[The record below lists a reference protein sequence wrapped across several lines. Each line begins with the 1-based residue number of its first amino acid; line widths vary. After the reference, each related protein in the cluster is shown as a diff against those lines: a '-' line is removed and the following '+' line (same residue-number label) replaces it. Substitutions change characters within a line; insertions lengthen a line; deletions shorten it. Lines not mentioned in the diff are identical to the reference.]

1 MIKKDCEP
9 FFLKHEPQQKKALDY
24 KNSRNVKI
32 PRICDTFCVNIFI
45 KQQTPHKRSR
55 TAKTDEFTLLT
66 TNQYIDNQT
75 LVNGNRHNTLFL
87 RTFFGH
93 SSDFLQINAYSASR
107 GMTEAILGFWRDKNG
122 IKTDRFLLKCTF
134 SLFNPALPPAS
145 AKKESITEQK
155 KRPSRRKKRATKIK
169 KKWQAQHCINL
180 RPRPNYCIKKKL
192 IKKRDFW

>member
-66 TNQYIDNQT
+66 INQYTDNQT
-75 LVNGNRHNTLFL
+75 LVNNNRHNTLFL

-122 IKTDRFLLKCTF
+122 IKKWDFFVKMYLQLVQPCPT
-134 SLFNPALPPAS
+134 
-145 AKKESITEQK
+145 
-155 KRPSRRKKRATKIK
+155 PSFCKIE
-169 KKWQAQHCINL
+169 
-180 RPRPNYCIKKKL
+180 
-192 IKKRDFW
+192 